1 MLRNIKIA
9 SYVPYGKENEAME
22 PQKLALL
29 ALIVVGAVCLG
40 ALLLSNKNLCDVTFK
55 SGKTEIVAHM
65 AYESR

>member
-1 MLRNIKIA
+1 MLEHIKDSLLLA
-9 SYVPYGKENEAME
+9 SRQGEKAME

-29 ALIVVGAVCLG
+29 ALIVVSAVCLG
-40 ALLLSNKNLCDVTFK
+40 ALLLSNKNLCDVSFR

>member
-1 MLRNIKIA
+1 
-9 SYVPYGKENEAME
+9 ME
-22 PQKLALL
+22 SQKLALL

-40 ALLLSNKNLCDVTFK
+40 TILLSNKNLCDVSSH

>member
-1 MLRNIKIA
+1 MLDTLKIA

-22 PQKLALL
+22 PQKVALL

-40 ALLLSNKNLCDVTFK
+40 ALLLSNKNLCDVSFR

>member
-1 MLRNIKIA
+1 
-9 SYVPYGKENEAME
+9 ME

-40 ALLLSNKNLCDVTFK
+40 VLLLSNKNLCDVSFR

-65 AYESR
+65 AYECDKKSFNILF

>member
-1 MLRNIKIA
+1 T
-9 SYVPYGKENEAME
+9 KELFSGNWRNEAVE
-22 PQKLALL
+22 SQKLALL

-40 ALLLSNKNLCDVTFK
+40 TILLSNKNLCDVSSH